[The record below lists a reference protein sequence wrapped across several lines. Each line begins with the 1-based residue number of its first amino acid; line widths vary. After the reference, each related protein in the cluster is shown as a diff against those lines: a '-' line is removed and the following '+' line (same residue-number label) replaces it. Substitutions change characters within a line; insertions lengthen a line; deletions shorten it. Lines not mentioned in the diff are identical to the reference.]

1 MGQARK
7 RKLRNY
13 LLDNR
18 FQLKYTG
25 MVVAVTVVVAA
36 GLGYVAYDYSRGQTE
51 ALAVSIAMQPELNP
65 TAADDLEAFARSEDT
80 KVLAAI
86 VLGVGIMAL
95 TLGLTG
101 IVVTHRVVG
110 PAYRMRML
118 FHQVAAGKRSVS
130 VGIRK
135 GDELQDLFQ
144 AFADMLDHIREEEAK
159 AAQELATALAAA
171 RAAGASEASLNKLQA
186 IVTEMSDTQE

>member
-25 MVVAVTVVVAA
+25 MVVAVTVVVAT
-36 GLGYVAYDYSRGQTE
+36 GLGYAAYDYSRGQTE

-65 TAADDLEAFARSEDT
+65 TAAEDLEAFARSEDT

-95 TLGLTG
+95 TLGMTG

-118 FHQVAAGKRSVS
+118 FHQVAEGRRTVS

-135 GDELQDLFQ
+135 GDELQELFE
-144 AFADMLDHIREEEAK
+144 AFADMLANIRDKEAQVVEE
-159 AAQELATALAAA
+159 LSDALAAA
-171 RAAGASEASLNKLQA
+171 RAAGASEASLSKLQA
-186 IVTEMSDTQE
+186 VVTGMSDTPE